1 MDVDEARRLAAERLR
16 EVADP
21 AEPLRL
27 SDDPPDEYPWC
38 WVFRYNTE
46 RWYRTGVLTDAVMAG
61 PLVVDKVP
69 LDGPPE
75 ETGGWPVW
83 QAPSSPPVERWLNE
97 YAARHGLPPVP
108 VPAPGSP
115 W

>member
-1 MDVDEARRLAAERLR
+1 MDADEARRLATDRLR

-21 AEPLRL
+21 TEPLRL
-27 SDDPPDEYPWC
+27 SADPPTGYPWC

-46 RWYRTGVLTDAVMAG
+46 RWYRTGALTDAVVAG
-61 PLVVDKVP
+61 PLVVNKA
-69 LDGPPE
+69 DG
-75 ETGGWPVW
+75 TVW
-83 QAPSSPPVERWLNE
+83 QAPSAPPVERWLNE
-97 YAARHGLPPVP
+97 YAASHGLAPVP